1 MPNSNSKLRVHVLAA
16 ATAIALTALAAP
28 AVAGQAHVAGLRSDG
43 SYDRF
48 IVKYRPGS
56 APTTSTASITS
67 SLGNAAARTVLP
79 AASRGKKLGLKHLR
93 RMALGAD
100 VVTSDVGLNATE
112 AAAMMRQLAA
122 DPNVEWVQP
131 DYIMQALAVPND
143 TRFNE
148 QWHYAD
154 NAVGIRAPT
163 AWNTS
168 TGAGVVVAVIDS
180 GIVSHPDLNANV
192 LPGYD
197 FVTST
202 SGGLCP
208 DFTSGCGASD
218 DGNGRD
224 NDPTDASNVYH
235 GTHVAGTVGAV
246 TNNASGVAGVAYGA
260 KIVPIRVL
268 GRKGSGTTSDIAD
281 AIVWASGGAVA
292 NVPANANPAEV
303 INMSLGGDRP
313 CSDTPAYQDAI
324 NTATA
329 NGTIVVA
336 AAGNSNIDVTG
347 STPASC
353 GNVISVASSDQGGK
367 RAWYSTY
374 GATIDITA
382 PGGETCS
389 PTNEFLPLN
398 RKPAAGDCTRS
409 HDAQGVL
416 STYSNNGYAY
426 NQGTSMAS
434 PHVAGVVALI
444 QAASATPKTFEQVR
458 TILAD
463 TARPISAAN
472 CPGGCGPGL
481 IDAAAAVAAAAGG
494 PGPGN
499 NAPVAN
505 FSSSASGLTVTFTD
519 SSSDSDG
526 SIASRSWNFG
536 DGTTSTATSPSKT
549 YSAAGTYTVTLT
561 VTDDDGATNTK
572 TASVTVSSTGG
583 VQTYSSTTDVNIPDF
598 NATGVT
604 SAIAVSGRS
613 GNAPSNAKVSV
624 NIQHTYQ
631 QDLIVDLI
639 APDGT
644 VYNLWNRQGNSSNN
658 VIITDKVVNLS
669 SETLN
674 GTWKLRAADR
684 ASFDTG
690 YINSWSVT
698 F

>member
-1 MPNSNSKLRVHVLAA
+1 MMSASSKHLRLSALALA
-16 ATAIALTALAAP
+16 VALTAAAAP
-28 AVAGQAHVAGLRSDG
+28 AFAGKAHIAGLRSG
-43 SYDRF
+43 ETYNAF
-48 IVKYRPGS
+48 IVKYKTGS
-56 APTTSTASITS
+56 APRASATSMTASLDR
-67 SLGNAAARTVLP
+67 LGAQP
-79 AASRGKKLGLKHLR
+79 AFKLNGKALR
-93 RMALGAD
+93 LSHKRKTLFGAD
-100 VVTSDVGLNATE
+100 VVIADRGLDSAQ
-112 AAAMMRQLAA
+112 AKQLLLDMAA
-122 DPNVEWVQP
+122 DRDVEWVQP
-131 DYIMQALAVPND
+131 DYMVRALATPND

-154 NAVGIRAPT
+154 SAVGINAPT

-168 TGAGVVVAVIDS
+168 TGSGVVVAVIDS
-180 GIVSHPDLNANV
+180 GILAHTDLDANI

-197 FVTST
+197 FISST
-202 SGGLCP
+202 APFSDFQCLISGL
-208 DFTSGCGASD
+208 SAKCGGSN
-218 DGNGRD
+218 DGDGRD
-224 NDPTDASNVYH
+224 NNATDSSNIKH
-235 GTHVAGTVGAV
+235 GTHVAGTIGAV
-246 TNNASGVAGVAYGA
+246 TNNSAGVAGVAYGA
-260 KIVPIRVL
+260 KIVPVRAL
-268 GRKGSGTTSDIAD
+268 GNQGVGVTSDIAD
-281 AIVWASGGAVA
+281 AIVWASGGTVA
-292 NVPANANPAEV
+292 GVPANANPAEV
-303 INMSLGGDRP
+303 INMSLGGDQA
-313 CSDTPAYQDAI
+313 CSATPAYQTAI
-324 NTATA
+324 DTA
-329 NGTIVVA
+329 NANGSIVVV
-336 AAGNSNIDVTG
+336 AAGNSNIDVSG
-347 STPASC
+347 ATPASC
-353 GNVISVASSDQGGK
+353 NGVVSVAASDQGGK

-374 GATIDITA
+374 GAVSITA

-389 PTNEFLPLN
+389 PATEFLALGESTAGKCTQN
-398 RKPAAGDCTRS
+398 HAAK
-409 HDAQGVL
+409 GVL
-416 STYSNNGYAY
+416 STYSGNGYEF
-426 NQGTSMAS
+426 NQGTSMAT

-444 QAASATPKTFEQVR
+444 QAVGTPKTLAQVKQ
-458 TILAD
+458 ILSD
-463 TARPISAAN
+463 TARPIAAAN

-481 IDAAAAVAAAAGG
+481 IDAAAAVAAAGG
-494 PGPGN
+494 GTPGN

-505 FSSSASGLTVTFTD
+505 FSSSASGLTVSFTD

-572 TASVTVSSTGG
+572 TASVTVSSPST
-583 VQTYSSTTDVNIPDF
+583 VQTYSSTTDVNIPDN

-604 SAIAVSGRS
+604 SSIAVSGRS

-684 ASFDTG
+684 ASIDTG